1 LLLTE
6 LLNAVEGVERSLQ
19 AMQTAA
25 VAAQAKAD
33 DYTAQFSPRDPE
45 PVHGSHLSDPVVAD
59 VWDKFINMIVWARA
73 VEGRV
78 QRRGEGGDPGR
89 GLLPALA
96 RGPLRDQIGRALGH
110 LRLGHLPNVGLLA
123 NHSVHGG
130 TRASVTPRSGLDASG
145 EHGGSGLVRRLPT
158 GEPSQYRLVTPR
170 RPERRSRFGDTA
182 GGTSVSTRRR
192 LLS

>member
-1 LLLTE
+1 MLLTE

-89 GLLPALA
+89 GLRPALA
-96 RGPLRDQIGRALGH
+96 EARFAIKSDVPLVTFG
-110 LRLGHLPNVGLLA
+110 
-123 NHSVHGG
+123 
-130 TRASVTPRSGLDASG
+130 SVTFRTWACWRTTAFTAAPG
-145 EHGGSGLVRRLPT
+145 
-158 GEPSQYRLVTPR
+158 
-170 RPERRSRFGDTA
+170 RP
-182 GGTSVSTRRR
+182 
-192 LLS
+192 

>member
-89 GLLPALA
+89 HIASSGDPSSWSWTMSRTREAVAAIVDYSGVDQTTPVDVYADSQPGTTATKDHVVPTITTTVPNDVVLAL
-96 RGPLRDQIGRALGH
+96 
-110 LRLGHLPNVGLLA
+110 
-123 NHSVHGG
+123 
-130 TRASVTPRSGLDASG
+130 SGLSKVTDA
-145 EHGGSGLVRRLPT
+145 
-158 GEPSQYRLVTPR
+158 TP
-170 RPERRSRFGDTA
+170 PPA
-182 GGTSVSTRRR
+182 
-192 LLS
+192 